1 MEGISSQIFFARSD
15 SGYIFANGVRF
26 YSTSFMGIA
35 ERKNRQKEEVRGLI
49 LETAWKQIQ
58 EEGVQ
63 GLSIRKVADAIEYS
77 VPVIYTHF
85 ECKEA
90 LLKEFVQQ
98 GYRLLTER
106 LEAARAGHALPA
118 AQLEAMADAYW
129 EFASANREY
138 YQIMFG
144 LGIPNCEMART
155 LPEVGAFGRLVQS
168 VIREAIA
175 LSKQPEAD
183 VFLKYQ
189 SYWSI
194 LHGIISIRLHGANRS
209 DEHGA
214 ALDKAIL
221 KDTISGFI
229 YALAG

>member
-1 MEGISSQIFFARSD
+1 
-15 SGYIFANGVRF
+15 
-26 YSTSFMGIA
+26 MGIA
-35 ERKNRQKEEVRGLI
+35 ERKNRQKEEVRSLI
-49 LETAWKQIQ
+49 LETAWKQIH

-63 GLSIRKVADAIEYS
+63 ALSIRKVADAIEYS
-77 VPVIYTHF
+77 VPVIYSHF
-85 ECKEA
+85 ECKDA
-90 LLKEFVQQ
+90 LLKEFVQK
-98 GYRLLTER
+98 GYRLLTEH
-106 LEAARAGHALPA
+106 LQAAKAQHVQPS

-129 EFASANREY
+129 EFACTNREY

-155 LPEVGAFGRLVQS
+155 VPEVGAFGNLVQS

-175 LSKQPEAD
+175 GSKHPDAN

-194 LHGIISIRLHGANRS
+194 LHGIISIRLHGANRA
-209 DEHGA
+209 DEHSGD
-214 ALDKAIL
+214 LDRAIL

-229 YALAG
+229 FALAG